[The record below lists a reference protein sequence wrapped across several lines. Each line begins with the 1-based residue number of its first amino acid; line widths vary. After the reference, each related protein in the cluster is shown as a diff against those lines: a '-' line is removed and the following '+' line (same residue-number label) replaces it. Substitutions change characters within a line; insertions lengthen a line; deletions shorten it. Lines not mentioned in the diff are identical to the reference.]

1 MNIQDLDNLYR
12 LFNFKKIDTHDGNII
27 AYAHRGSYFINADI
41 IKLRPNA
48 NPDKAISHLTEMG
61 YACSVREYKSF
72 DEAKEQLFKGFFE
85 YSISRDLTLTSYH
98 DYCGKISKFIGCSYE
113 YLPSKFFE
121 YYTGVE
127 RRENIIETILN
138 DFGNEKPILVILEAA
153 AGFGKTSTS
162 YEILS
167 MLTKGINI
175 SIPLIAELSRHRQ
188 ANIFKYV
195 LYEEI
200 NQKFPGIRL
209 EAVIYYIKEG
219 WIPLIIDGFDELLRN
234 ISKDD
239 RENDNF
245 EESETMLETI
255 KELLDGKAKILL
267 TTRRTAL
274 FSDDDLFE
282 LLSPEANENQW
293 ILTRYVLNTP
303 TINDWISTSR
313 VNLLQKNDFDINNLS
328 NPVILSY
335 LRSLDDVQFEEIAQ
349 NPNQIVNQYFERIL
363 TRENERQNLKMTP
376 DEQES
381 IIKSISNHLVQND
394 IKMESKEAIEATIK
408 KSNRAIIQ
416 EVLKRYTTKEPMTE
430 EILVNKF
437 SMHALIDR
445 KGESEIRIGFVNDF
459 IFGTFIG
466 KNILDSD
473 KEWFGTERYVD
484 FVITS
489 YKSRDIETKILIWE
503 GLEFIMDMLST
514 QRQIQADICL
524 RGKIFR
530 NVLND
535 SISDLTFSDEFCD
548 EAFYIENTVFSNCRF
563 MNITFISDQLKN
575 VFFIQ
580 CQFYNC
586 SIKVNEI
593 PKISLSGC
601 EEHNSTITSVLQDY
615 HEQLEEQI
623 LNDDEDAINKYKKH
637 VLERFWPLGKERF
650 TTHRVITT
658 LRMGVRADEIDL
670 LEEAIDQLVK
680 DDLIIRERGKAS
692 LGLNIKKINEIKQ
705 IIGR

>member
-1 MNIQDLDNLYR
+1 M
-12 LFNFKKIDTHDGNII
+12 
-27 AYAHRGSYFINADI
+27 
-41 IKLRPNA
+41 
-48 NPDKAISHLTEMG
+48 
-61 YACSVREYKSF
+61 
-72 DEAKEQLFKGFFE
+72 
-85 YSISRDLTLTSYH
+85 
-98 DYCGKISKFIGCSYE
+98 
-113 YLPSKFFE
+113 
-121 YYTGVE
+121 
-127 RRENIIETILN
+127 
-138 DFGNEKPILVILEAA
+138 VILEAA

-200 NQKFPGIRL
+200 NQKFPGIKL

-234 ISKDD
+234 MSKDD
-239 RENDNF
+239 TGDDSY

-255 KELLDGKAKILL
+255 KELLDRKAKILL

-282 LLSPEANENQW
+282 LLSPEANDNKW

-313 VNLLQKNDFDINNLS
+313 VKLLEKNDFDINNLS
-328 NPVILSY
+328 NPVVLSY
-335 LRSLDDVQFEEIAQ
+335 LRSLDEAKFGEIAQ
-349 NPNQIVNQYFERIL
+349 NPNQIVNQYFDRIL

-376 DEQES
+376 IEQET

-394 IKMESKEAIEATIK
+394 IKMESKEAIEAAIK
-408 KSNRAIIQ
+408 KSNKAVIQ

-466 KNILDSD
+466 KNVLDSSN
-473 KEWFGTERYVD
+473 EWFGTERYVD

-489 YKSRDIETKILIWE
+489 YKSRDTETKKLIWE
-503 GLEFIMDMLST
+503 GLEFIMDMLSI

-535 SISDLTFSDEFCD
+535 SLSDLTFSDELCD
-548 EAFYIENTVFSNCRF
+548 DAFTIESTVFSNCKF
-563 MNITFISDQLKN
+563 QDITLVSDQLKN

-586 SIKVNEI
+586 DMEVVEAPTIT
-593 PKISLSGC
+593 LSGC
-601 EEHNSTITSVLQDY
+601 EEYDSTISSILLDY
-615 HEQLEEQI
+615 QEQLDVQIQNEE
-623 LNDDEDAINKYKKH
+623 EDAVNKYKKH
-637 VLERFWPLGKERF
+637 VLERFWPSGKERF
-650 TTHRVITT
+650 TAHRVITT
-658 LRMGVRADEIDL
+658 LRMGVRADEIDF
-670 LEEAIDQLVK
+670 LEDAIEELVK

>member
-1 MNIQDLDNLYR
+1 
-12 LFNFKKIDTHDGNII
+12 
-27 AYAHRGSYFINADI
+27 
-41 IKLRPNA
+41 
-48 NPDKAISHLTEMG
+48 
-61 YACSVREYKSF
+61 
-72 DEAKEQLFKGFFE
+72 
-85 YSISRDLTLTSYH
+85 
-98 DYCGKISKFIGCSYE
+98 
-113 YLPSKFFE
+113 
-121 YYTGVE
+121 
-127 RRENIIETILN
+127 
-138 DFGNEKPILVILEAA
+138 LVILEAA

-200 NQKFPGIRL
+200 NQKFPGIKL

-234 ISKDD
+234 MSKDD
-239 RENDNF
+239 TGDDSY

-255 KELLDGKAKILL
+255 KELLDRKAKILL

-282 LLSPEANENQW
+282 LLSPEANDNKW

-313 VNLLQKNDFDINNLS
+313 VKLLEKNDFDINNLS
-328 NPVILSY
+328 NPVVLSY
-335 LRSLDDVQFEEIAQ
+335 LRSLDEAKFGEIAQ
-349 NPNQIVNQYFERIL
+349 NPNQIVNQYFDRIL

-376 DEQES
+376 IEQET

-394 IKMESKEAIEATIK
+394 IKMESKEAIEAAIK
-408 KSNRAIIQ
+408 KSNKAVIQ

-466 KNILDSD
+466 KNVLDSSN
-473 KEWFGTERYVD
+473 EWFGTERYVD

-489 YKSRDIETKILIWE
+489 YKSRDTETKKLIWE
-503 GLEFIMDMLST
+503 GLEFIMDMLSI

-535 SISDLTFSDEFCD
+535 SLSDLTFSDELCD
-548 EAFYIENTVFSNCRF
+548 DAFTIESTVFSNCKF
-563 MNITFISDQLKN
+563 QDITLVSDQLKN

-586 SIKVNEI
+586 DMEVVEAPTIT
-593 PKISLSGC
+593 LSGC
-601 EEHNSTITSVLQDY
+601 EEYDSTISSILLDY
-615 HEQLEEQI
+615 QEQLDVQIQNEE
-623 LNDDEDAINKYKKH
+623 EDAVNKYKKH
-637 VLERFWPLGKERF
+637 VLERFWPSGKERF
-650 TTHRVITT
+650 TAHRVITT
-658 LRMGVRADEIDL
+658 LRMGVRADEIDF
-670 LEEAIDQLVK
+670 LEDAIEELVK